1 MRDRMAAYPVSL
13 LVNASTGDVEI
24 PNILAI
30 VPVANVLFLDLGP
43 PAADS
48 KSSIRHV
55 KGVEVRY
62 VEIRCMRD
70 DQRPGFVLEDV
81 DGTDFTHVKA
91 VQAAD
96 RPTFVLRN
104 VKDFNIYD
112 SRPLPDAHL
121 DSVEKRAL

>member
-1 MRDRMAAYPVSL
+1 MRRDSMRDRMAAYPVSL
-13 LVNASTGDVEI
+13 LVNASTGVEI

-48 KSSIRHV
+48 KSSNRNV
-55 KGVEVRY
+55 KGIEVRD
-62 VEIRCMRD
+62 VEIRCMKD
-70 DQRPGFVLEDV
+70 AQRPGFVLEDV

-104 VKDFNIYD
+104 VKDFNLYD
-112 SRPLPDAHL
+112 SAVRHFGGGL
-121 DSVEKRAL
+121 